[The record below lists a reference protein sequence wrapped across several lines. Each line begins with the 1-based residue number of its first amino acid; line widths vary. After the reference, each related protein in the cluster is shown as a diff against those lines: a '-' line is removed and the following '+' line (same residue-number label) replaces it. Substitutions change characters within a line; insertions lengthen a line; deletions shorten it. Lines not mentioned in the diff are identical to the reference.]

1 MAAAVLVAW
10 VASPR
15 WSGTPW
21 IVRPRRVRRTQIGC
35 ICLSCTAPAG
45 AWPGSARA
53 SVAFRAAGPWPWLLP
68 FLLGGRSR
76 IRLDLNSATIANK
89 LNSSRSTGS
98 VGLWIEPPRLSFTLH
113 LVSSSK
119 MSRASGSEPCDAPQA
134 GRLAKRCDALVPEGL
149 RLAPDRGD
157 TSAVHCDPVRV
168 AGDHPGGRSCVPNLS
183 VTVGSE
189 PRSDAIGIRRTRLGS
204 LHPPPRGEH
213 PRPTNGHPD
222 GCRWL
227 SAGSDHLLPG
237 RGPSAYTRH
246 QLASDRPER
255 EE

>member
-1 MAAAVLVAW
+1 VAITDWPQMDQLSNNIADDMNAEKLPIVPTTSFTKPSVLV
-10 VASPR
+10 P
-15 WSGTPW
+15 
-21 IVRPRRVRRTQIGC
+21 VRH
-35 ICLSCTAPAG
+35 SAG
-45 AWPGSARA
+45 RPH
-53 SVAFRAAGPWPWLLP
+53 
-68 FLLGGRSR
+68 
-76 IRLDLNSATIANK
+76 T
-89 LNSSRSTGS
+89 
-98 VGLWIEPPRLSFTLH
+98 
-113 LVSSSK
+113 
-119 MSRASGSEPCDAPQA
+119 

-157 TSAVHCDPVRV
+157 TSAGHCDPVRV